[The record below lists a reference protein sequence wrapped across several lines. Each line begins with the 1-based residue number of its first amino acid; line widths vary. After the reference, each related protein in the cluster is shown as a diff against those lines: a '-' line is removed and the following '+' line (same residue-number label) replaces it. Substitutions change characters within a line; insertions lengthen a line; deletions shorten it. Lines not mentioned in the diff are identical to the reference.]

1 MTLRFID
8 FIASEPQPVTRP
20 SVMNSWSSSSLRQ
33 AQGLSLSKAAKSN
46 FEGKI
51 RLAQSF

>member
-8 FIASEPQPVTRP
+8 FIASDPQPVTRP
-20 SVMNSWSSSSLRQ
+20 SVMNAWSNSS
-33 AQGLSLSKAAKSN
+33 AKSN